1 MSPTEMNQTQPQAPG
16 TYWRSLGQ
24 LENSEEFQQILAREF
39 PEGITE
45 APDEVSRRGFL
56 GAVAASVALAGM
68 ASCRKP
74 ETKILPFTKRPEGF
88 KPGIA
93 QHYATTLTRGGYGIG
108 VLAKSNDGRPTKL
121 DGNPDH
127 PSCPGGGSDMR
138 LQAELL
144 QLYDPGRSREARNPH
159 SAAHAHDADA
169 HGGHGGHGAH
179 DDHEVDVWQEFYDW
193 LEGDAGA
200 DLLNKQGQG
209 LHVVMPPSTSPTL
222 LAAVGRMKAGS
233 FPKAEF
239 HTWTALN
246 QDQAHAAAPS

>member
-1 MSPTEMNQTQPQAPG
+1 MNQTPTTGASDT

-93 QHYATTLTRGGYGIG
+93 QQYATTLTRNGFGIG

-121 DGNPDH
+121 DGNPSH
-127 PSCPGGGSDMR
+127 PSCPGGGSDMQ

-144 QLYDPGRSREARNPH
+144 QLYDPNRSREARNPH
-159 SAAHAHDADA
+159 KASHAHEDD
-169 HGGHGGHGAH
+169 GHGGHGEH
-179 DDHEVDVWQEFYDW
+179 GGDHHEVDVWMEIYDW
-193 LEGDAGA
+193 LEGDAGQ

-209 LHVVMPPSTSPTL
+209 LHVVMPPTTSPSL
-222 LAAVGRMKAGS
+222 LAAVGRMKSGS
-233 FPKAEF
+233 FPKARF
-239 HTWTALN
+239 H
-246 QDQAHAAAPS
+246 

>member
-1 MSPTEMNQTQPQAPG
+1 MSSTEMNQTQTPTPG

-24 LENSEEFQQILAREF
+24 LENSAEFQDILAREF

-74 ETKILPFTKRPEGF
+74 VTKILPFTKRPEGF

-93 QHYATTLTRGGYGIG
+93 QHYATTITRGGYGIG

-144 QLYDPGRSREARNPH
+144 NLYDPNRSREARNLH
-159 SAAHAHDADA
+159 SAEHAHDDA
-169 HGGHGGHGAH
+169 HEQREAVSGRR
-179 DDHEVDVWQEFYDW
+179 
-193 LEGDAGA
+193 
-200 DLLNKQGQG
+200 
-209 LHVVMPPSTSPTL
+209 STS
-222 LAAVGRMKAGS
+222 
-233 FPKAEF
+233 
-239 HTWTALN
+239 
-246 QDQAHAAAPS
+246 QPSDA